1 MSLNQITIF
10 TDGGCKHNPGPMGIG
25 VVLKH
30 ENRTKLYSENLGHGT
45 NNIAELTAILRGLQ
59 LLKTRKIP
67 VVIYTDSAYSIGVLT
82 GRYKIKKN
90 KELIAEI
97 RSLISEFV
105 KVSFKKVKGHVGI
118 PGNELVDELAGRAI
132 RGHVVN
138 ETRIE

>member
-1 MSLNQITIF
+1 MSLNQITIY

-82 GRYKIKKN
+82 GRYKVKKN

-105 KVSFKKVKGHVGI
+105 KVTFKKVKGHVGI

>member
-10 TDGGCKHNPGPMGIG
+10 TDGGCKYNPGPMGIG